1 MGLNVSYTVKSPI
14 GLESMIP
21 RSEQERIDNVIS
33 GVALLDKNGIV
44 QAVNR
49 AWTDLAKVNHWP
61 SEAEIIGQP
70 YAQCCP
76 LRISDVDVENG
87 IKSILDG
94 KISEFVQHYSTGHYN
109 GERYL
114 ELYAEPYHGSIDG
127 VLVKLQEVPGH
138 ADINSVDSNFHS
150 VLFESLAD
158 GIIYQNARG
167 LIELANPA
175 AEKILGMPLAD
186 MLGKNL
192 TDLCIGYVD
201 AERMEVCPDRFP
213 FVIALRLQQSHRG
226 FTVGIPSDDNG
237 LRWIRIDSEI
247 VWDQEKQ
254 IITGVLTSF
263 VDITNETLAK
273 QKVEKVTERLHLAL
287 DGAGIGVW
295 DWYVKEN
302 EMHWDEKAYQLYGY
316 TPETELTL
324 SQIWERGVHPD
335 DRSRVED
342 EMRDMVKR
350 KKEAISEFRIVWPDE
365 SIRYLR
371 AHARVILDDAGGVV
385 RVVGMNWD
393 VTRQVESERRLQEIA
408 YTDELTKIANRA
420 SFYLQLDNA
429 IKIARLDGKKI
440 GLLVMDIDHFKDLN
454 DSFGHLIGD
463 SLLIELVR
471 RLIPIIPSSYIFA
484 RLGGDEFGIL
494 VPNMDDSDK
503 VQKIAAKIQKSLL
516 DPIYLLDGPAVN
528 TQVSIGI
535 SIFPDDGKDSVELI
549 KSADL
554 AMYSTKMRGRND
566 VTVYEKS
573 MSDALNKKVT
583 LEYLLREAIREEV
596 FELYYQPIVDL
607 STEEVIGCEA
617 LMRWRGKDGKFISPM
632 DFIPVAEGS
641 GLIYEM
647 GKWINKTALQQLHMW
662 QTLTSTMEYMSVNV
676 SPHQLQNPDF
686 VDDLTKMIEFANI
699 DPGAVQLEIT
709 EGTFLQ
715 ESLSAESHLNRLG
728 EMGFRLAIDDFG
740 TGYSS
745 LAYLKRFNVDVIKI
759 DKSFVEDIERDTAD
773 RDIVRAILA
782 MTNSLGFKTLVE
794 GVERNEQIKIVKE
807 LGCDFAQGYRY
818 SRPLPAEEFAEKFL
832 NNS

>member
-1 MGLNVSYTVKSPI
+1 
-14 GLESMIP
+14 MIP
-21 RSEQERIDNVIS
+21 WSEQERIDNVIS
-33 GVALLDKNGIV
+33 GVALVDKNGII

-49 AWTDLAKVNHWP
+49 AWTNLARENHWP
-61 SEAEIIGQP
+61 SEEEIIGQP
-70 YAQCCP
+70 YVRCCP
-76 LRISDVDVENG
+76 LHGNDVDLEDG
-87 IKSILDG
+87 IKNILNG
-94 KISEFVQHYSTGHYN
+94 KINEFVQQYSTGRN
-109 GERYL
+109 SSERYL
-114 ELYAEPYHGSIDG
+114 ELCAEPYHGSIDG
-127 VLVKLQEVPGH
+127 VLVKLQEVPAH
-138 ADINSVDSNFHS
+138 ADIDSVDSNFHS
-150 VLFESLAD
+150 VLFESLGD
-158 GIIYQNARG
+158 GIIYQNAQG

-175 AEKILGMPLAD
+175 AEKILGRSLPE

-201 AERMEVCPDRFP
+201 AEKKEICPDQFP

-226 FTVGIPSDDNG
+226 LTVGIPTDDNQ
-237 LRWIRIDSEI
+237 LRWTRINSEI
-247 VWDQEKQ
+247 VRDRQKQ
-254 IITGVLTSF
+254 IVTGVLTSF
-263 VDITNETLAK
+263 VDITSETIAK

-295 DWYVKEN
+295 DWYVNEN
-302 EMHWDEKAYQLYGY
+302 EMYWDEKAYELYGY
-316 TPETELTL
+316 TSDTGL
-324 SQIWERGVHPD
+324 SLNQIWDRGVHPD
-335 DRSRVED
+335 DRTRVEE

-350 KKEAISEFRIVWPDE
+350 KKETMSEFRIVWPDD

-371 AHARVILDDAGGVV
+371 AHARVITDEAGHVV

-393 VTRQVESERRLQEIA
+393 VTRQVESERKLQEIA
-408 YTDELTKIANRA
+408 YTDELTKIANRT
-420 SFYLQLDNA
+420 SFYQQLENA

-471 RLIPIIPSSYIFA
+471 RLTPIIPSSYTFA

-494 VPNMDDSDK
+494 VPNMDNLEK
-503 VQKIAAKIQKSLL
+503 AQKIAAKIQRSLL
-516 DPIYLLDGPAVN
+516 DPVYLLDGPAVN

-535 SIFPDDGKDSVELI
+535 SVFPDDGKDAVELI

-566 VTVYEKS
+566 ITVFEKS

-607 STEEVIGCEA
+607 STEKVIGCEA
-617 LMRWRGKDGKFISPM
+617 LMRWRGKDGKFISPI

-662 QTLTSTMEYMSVNV
+662 KTLDSSMEYMSVNV

-686 VDDLTKMIEFANI
+686 VEDLTSMIDFANI
-699 DPGAVQLEIT
+699 DPGAIQLEIT

-759 DKSFVEDIERDTAD
+759 DKSFIEDIERDNAD

-782 MTNSLGFKTLVE
+782 MTSSLGFKTLVE
-794 GVERNEQIKIVKE
+794 GVERQEQIKIVRA

-818 SRPLPAEEFAEKFL
+818 SRPLPAEEFAETFL
-832 NNS
+832 NNASRKETSRK